1 MLCECL
7 DILIDMPI
15 GALKSPDQKKKKWIY
30 TDAFNMCIA
39 QGEIYRQ
46 MRVRQSM
53 NIPILLFSFWKHE
66 FHIYNNNETAITL
79 KPVENNI
86 VAAIVFFFFV
96 FHVVPHLFK
105 KWILSHILYVIHV
118 SGRYAARAGSQYTY
132 RWHTHRAPHLR
143 EDDTW
148 FLQVVIG
155 NNDGRVA
162 QNVSAHK

>member
-1 MLCECL
+1 MLCVCL

-86 VAAIVFFFFV
+86 VAAIVFFFCFPRCSPLIQEMNS
-96 FHVVPHLFK
+96 FTYSLCNTCLWEICSSCWQP
-105 KWILSHILYVIHV
+105 IYLSLAYAQSATSKRRWYVILA
-118 SGRYAARAGSQYTY
+118 GRN
-132 RWHTHRAPHLR
+132 W
-143 EDDTW
+143 
-148 FLQVVIG
+148 
-155 NNDGRVA
+155 
-162 QNVSAHK
+162 K